1 MPAVAIGAVSAGIA
15 AAGLISDFLGS
26 KKSSSAAKKAADK
39 QAADERLVT
48 AEKIR
53 QLNKQERTMAGDT
66 RARAA
71 GSRVKVDQGSPLEIL
86 AEQAREFTH
95 ERNINKKVGASKAAS
110 ALQRGRDVGNAV
122 KYQSYS
128 NLAKGAS
135 NIFSILSSSGIGSSG
150 KPTPKAQPGVGGI

>member
-1 MPAVAIGAVSAGIA
+1 MSWVATGIA
-15 AAGLISDFLGS
+15 AAGLISSFIGS
-26 KKSSSAAKKAADK
+26 KKAAQGARGAADD
-39 QAADERLVT
+39 QNRDERLVT

-71 GSRVKVDQGSPLEIL
+71 GSRVKVDSISVMDVIV
-86 AEQAREFTH
+86 EQAREFTH
-95 ERNINKKVGASKAAS
+95 ERNINQRVGASKAAS

-150 KPTPKAQPGVGGI
+150 KSTPKAQPGVGGI

>member
-1 MPAVAIGAVSAGIA
+1 MSWVAVGIT
-15 AAGLISDFLGS
+15 AAGMISSFLGS
-26 KKSSSAAKKAADK
+26 KKSAQAAKDAAGR
-39 QAADERLVT
+39 QAQDERLVT

-53 QLNKQERTMAGDT
+53 QLNKEERTLAGDT

-71 GSRVKVDQGSPLEIL
+71 GSHVKAGQGSPLEVL

-135 NIFSILSSSGIGSSG
+135 DIFSIINQAGQQS
-150 KPTPKAQPGVGGI
+150 KGV

>member
-1 MPAVAIGAVSAGIA
+1 MPAVTIGAVSAGIA

-26 KKSSSAAKKAADK
+26 KKSSSAAKKAAAD
-39 QAADERLVT
+39 QARDERLVT

-53 QLNKQERTMAGDT
+53 QLNIQERTMAGDT

-95 ERNINKKVGASKAAS
+95 ERNINQRVGASKAAS

-128 NLAKGAS
+128 NLAEGAS
-135 NIFSILSSSGIGSSG
+135 NIFSIVNSHARYSEGN
-150 KPTPKAQPGVGGI
+150 

>member
-1 MPAVAIGAVSAGIA
+1 MSWVAVGIT
-15 AAGLISDFLGS
+15 AAGMISEFLGS
-26 KKSSSAAKKAADK
+26 KKAAAAAENAADR
-39 QAADERLVT
+39 QAGDERLVT

-53 QLNKQERTMAGDT
+53 QLNKEERTLAGDT

-71 GSRVKVDQGSPLEIL
+71 GSHVKTGQGSPLEVL

-135 NIFSILSSSGIGSSG
+135 NIFSIINSQGQQSSGTR
-150 KPTPKAQPGVGGI
+150 KEPWPT